1 MKCTN
6 AAEACA
12 EIRTDFFFKGHA
24 KTGAQTVAA
33 NTGLGGDSRRFL

>member
-1 MKCTN
+1 MKSTN

-12 EIRTDFFFKGHA
+12 EIRTDFFKGHA

-33 NTGLGGDSRRFL
+33 NTGLGGASRSFL